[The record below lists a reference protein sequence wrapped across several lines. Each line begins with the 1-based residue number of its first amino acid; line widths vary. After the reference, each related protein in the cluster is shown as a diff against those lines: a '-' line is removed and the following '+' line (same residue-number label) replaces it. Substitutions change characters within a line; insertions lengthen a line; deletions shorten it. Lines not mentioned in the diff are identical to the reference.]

1 MKRLEL
7 VLAAV
12 VLAVL
17 ALAILLARPTPPD
30 PALFGAG
37 PELARTLGPLAL
49 PAGTLTLTG
58 RVTTADGRPAPEA
71 FVVLLPPEDGPGE
84 LPPLHHAYSDAEGR
98 FALEGLPAGPLRV
111 VLSHPSAPP
120 RTFALEL
127 PHEGEVAWSLAAP
140 LPELPALP
148 QQETSTLSGV
158 VRADEAAPEGA
169 LDLTGFEV
177 WLVPAADTPLL
188 AGASERRT
196 STDAQG
202 AFALVELTA
211 ATYEVRVLP
220 GWARGGTWPIL
231 ARGGVTVRAGEPH
244 SLGLALEVG
253 AVEGTLLDPGGRP
266 LPGAV
271 VSVAALA
278 ALDPVGQPALWPP
291 AVTDAEGRFRVGLLP
306 PGRYLVHVR
315 AGAAR
320 GDAEVVVAAG
330 QSRGV
335 PFGAL
340 DPRTDEGPSR

>member
-1 MKRLEL
+1 MKRRLEVL
-7 VLAAV
+7 LSVAVLAS
-12 VLAVL
+12 L
-17 ALAILLARPTPPD
+17 ALAIVLARPTPPD
-30 PALFGAG
+30 QALFGAG
-37 PELARTLGPLAL
+37 PELARTLGPLEL
-49 PAGTLTLTG
+49 PAGTLTLAG
-58 RVTTADGRPAPEA
+58 RVSTADGRPAPEA
-71 FVVLLPPEDGPGE
+71 FVVLLPPDDEHSE

-127 PHEGEVAWSLAAP
+127 PVEGEVAWSLAEP
-140 LPELPALP
+140 LPELPVLP
-148 QQETSTLSGV
+148 PREASELSGL
-158 VRADEAAPEGA
+158 VRTDEQEGA
-169 LDLTGFEV
+169 ADLTGFEV

-202 AFALVELTA
+202 AFAFAELTA
-211 ATYEVRVLP
+211 AGYEARVLP
-220 GWARGGTWPIL
+220 PWARGGTWPIL
-231 ARGGVTVRAGEPH
+231 ARGRVTVRAGEPH

-291 AVTDAEGRFRVGLLP
+291 AVTDAQGRFRVGLLP

-320 GDAEVVVAAG
+320 GDSEVVVEAG
-330 QSRGV
+330 LSRSV

-340 DPRTDEGPSR
+340 DPRTDEGPR

>member
-1 MKRLEL
+1 MKRLEVALAAL
-7 VLAAV
+7 VLAG
-12 VLAVL
+12 L

-30 PALFGAG
+30 QALFGAG
-37 PELARTLGPLAL
+37 PELARTLAPLEL
-49 PAGTLTLTG
+49 PAGTLTLAG
-58 RVTTADGRPAPEA
+58 RVTTADGRPAAEA
-71 FVVLLPPEDGPGE
+71 FVVLLPPDDERSE

-111 VLSHPSAPP
+111 VLTHPSAPP

-127 PHEGEVAWSLAAP
+127 PVAGEVTWSLPAP
-140 LPELPALP
+140 LPELPVLP
-148 QQETSTLSGV
+148 EQGASAMSGL
-158 VRADEAAPEGA
+158 VRADGAGPEGA
-169 LDLTGFEV
+169 PDLTDFEV
-177 WLVPAADTPLL
+177 WLVPAPDTPLL

-196 STDAQG
+196 SIDAQG
-202 AFALVELTA
+202 AFALAELTA
-211 ATYEVRVLP
+211 ATYEARVLP

-253 AVEGTLLDPGGRP
+253 AVEGTLLDPDGRP

-271 VSVAALA
+271 VSVAALD

-320 GDAEVVVAAG
+320 GDSEVVVEAG
-330 QSRGV
+330 STRSV

-340 DPRTDEGPSR
+340 DPRTDEPPRR

>member
-1 MKRLEL
+1 MKRLEVALAAL
-7 VLAAV
+7 VLAG
-12 VLAVL
+12 L

-30 PALFGAG
+30 QALFGAG
-37 PELARTLGPLAL
+37 PELARTLGPLEL
-49 PAGTLTLTG
+49 PAGTLTLAG

-71 FVVLLPPEDGPGE
+71 FVVLLPPEDETSE

-98 FALEGLPAGPLRV
+98 FALDGLPAGPLRV

-127 PHEGEVAWSLAAP
+127 PHAGEVTWSLPEP
-140 LPELPALP
+140 LPELPVLP
-148 QQETSTLSGV
+148 EQGTSALSGL
-158 VRADEAAPEGA
+158 VRADGA
-169 LDLTGFEV
+169 GPDAQDLTGFEV

-202 AFALVELTA
+202 AFAFAELTA
-211 ATYEVRVLP
+211 AAYEARVLP

-231 ARGGVTVRAGEPH
+231 ARGRVTVRAGEPH

-253 AVEGTLLDPGGRP
+253 AVEGTLLDPGGRS

-271 VSVAALA
+271 VSVAALD

-291 AVTDAEGRFRVGLLP
+291 AVTDAQGRFRVGLLP

-320 GDAEVVVAAG
+320 GDSEVVVEAG
-330 QSRGV
+330 STRSV
-335 PFGAL
+335 PFGPL
-340 DPRTDEGPSR
+340 DPRTDEGPRR